1 MSVSRTEKRGTEIV
15 KFVSDP
21 AQIRVLRRHLEE
33 LTNGEAFQASPR
45 SQQFLRY
52 IIEKSIRG
60 DFESLKERVIGV
72 ELFQRPASF
81 DTGEDSIV
89 RVTASDVRKR
99 LLQHY
104 GRYGQES
111 GIRLAIPSGSYIP
124 EVTWT
129 PSEPTVPQPEPI
141 EIPKADSVQHI
152 EPRIEEQSLN
162 ESRSGQF
169 LFSLRA
175 KLLSIFVALLL
186 LASAFWLG
194 YYVQK
199 QQVLTAR
206 QSVLPWSV
214 FLHPGH
220 TLQIIASD
228 PDFATE
234 QSLTNNSASLAD
246 YGNGNYIPEAAP
258 ISPELRAFCLK
269 YLRGFKSADIDV
281 PIAANIT
288 SFAKP
293 AAEQISIRPA
303 RALRLRDFHT
313 DDDFVLLGS
322 PVSNPWSDLFRDQL
336 DFRFASGK
344 GTAPESI
351 ENVHPQGKESALY
364 SPNVTEFSS
373 TQPSTGTEF
382 AIVAFVGN
390 PNQSGQVLLI
400 AGTGPEGTEAAGRLV
415 TNMPKLSIALRG
427 CNIDPR
433 GPSQHFEMLLKIGI
447 MNGSFSSSDVI
458 ACHLLPAPKSN
469 P

>member
-21 AQIRVLRRHLEE
+21 GQIRVLRQHLEE

-111 GIRLAIPSGSYIP
+111 EIRLAIPSGSYIP

-129 PSEPTVPQPEPI
+129 PTESTVLTEPT
-141 EIPKADSVQHI
+141 EIPKVVPVQLV
-152 EPRIEEQSLN
+152 EPKIEEPFLN
-162 ESRSGQF
+162 ETQLGQGR
-169 LFSLRA
+169 FSFRA
-175 KLLSIFVALLL
+175 KSILILAALLL

-194 YYVQK
+194 YYVQTH
-199 QQVLTAR
+199 QAISAR
-206 QSVLPWSV
+206 QSILPWSV

-234 QSLTNNSASLAD
+234 QGLTNDSASLAD
-246 YGNGNYIPEAAP
+246 YGNGNYIPENAP
-258 ISPELRAFCLK
+258 ISPELRTFCLK
-269 YLRGFKSADIDV
+269 YLRGFKAADIDV

-288 SFAKP
+288 SFARP
-293 AAEQISIRPA
+293 AAERISIRPA

-336 DFRFASGK
+336 DFRFVAGK
-344 GTAPESI
+344 NSTPESI
-351 ENVHPQGKESALY
+351 ENIHPQGKESVFY

-373 TQPSTGTEF
+373 TQPSTGIEF
-382 AIVAFVGN
+382 AIVAFVEN

-415 TNMPKLSIALRG
+415 TNLPELSRALRG
-427 CNIDPR
+427 CNINPQ

-458 ACHLLPAPKSN
+458 ACHLLPAHKSDS
-469 P
+469 